1 MLDLLSLLMLE
12 ALKQYISDHKLFSK
26 SDKLLIAF
34 SGGVDSVV
42 MTFALKE
49 LGYAFDL
56 AHCNFGLRGK
66 ESDGDE
72 KFCSDFAKK
81 MKLKFLCQKF
91 NTKNFAKKNDLS
103 VQMAARQLRYDWFK
117 ELSKENTYNFVLT
130 AHHSNDNV
138 ETLLINL
145 VRGTGINGLK
155 GISKKQNF
163 IVRPLLSFTK
173 KEIEDL
179 ARENK
184 LKFRNDSSND
194 EVKYKRN
201 FLRHKVIPH
210 LKKLNP
216 SLEQTFAHNIEL
228 FNAAAEI
235 VKIYVETKAKEL
247 STSSSGELKIDIQK
261 LISEKQA
268 SLLLF
273 EMLNPLGFNNAQVNA
288 ILKSLEN
295 KSAGKLFTSATHKLI
310 IDRHF
315 LIAEALKKESK
326 KEFIIKDLEAFKK
339 LPVKIDHKLTNDLAI
354 ESAKA
359 NAQLDYGKLEF
370 PLRLR
375 KWKTGDKFKPLGVN
389 GFKKLSDFFTNQKL
403 NRFEKEDTWLLINKN
418 DIVWVVG
425 YRIDDRY
432 KITDATKKVL
442 KLKLI

>member
-1 MLDLLSLLMLE
+1 
-12 ALKQYISDHKLFSK
+12 
-26 SDKLLIAF
+26 
-34 SGGVDSVV
+34 
-42 MTFALKE
+42 LKE
-49 LGYAFDL
+49 NA
-56 AHCNFGLRGK
+56 
-66 ESDGDE
+66 
-72 KFCSDFAKK
+72 
-81 MKLKFLCQKF
+81 
-91 NTKNFAKKNDLS
+91 
-103 VQMAARQLRYDWFK
+103 
-117 ELSKENTYNFVLT
+117 YNFVLT
-130 AHHSNDNV
+130 AHHSNDNI

-155 GISKKQNF
+155 GIPRKQNF

-179 ARENK
+179 AGKNK
-184 LKFRNDSSND
+184 LKFRSDSSND

-201 FLRHKVIPH
+201 FLRHKVIPN

-216 SLEQTFAHNIEL
+216 ALEHTFAHNIEL

-235 VKIYVETKAKEL
+235 VKTYVETKTKEL
-247 STSSSGELKIDIQK
+247 STSSSEELKIDIQK

-273 EMLNPLGFNNAQVNA
+273 EMLDPLGFNNAQVNA

-295 KSAGKLFTSATHKLI
+295 KSAGKFFTSATHKLI
-310 IDRHF
+310 IDRNF
-315 LIAEALKKESK
+315 LIAEALEKESK

-339 LPVKIDHKLTNDLAI
+339 LPIKIDHKLTNDLAI

-403 NRFEKEDTWLLINKN
+403 NRFEKDDTWLLVNKN